1 LSYLSKAM
9 GIEQQKR
16 TRSNKRT
23 FEMIAYSGFC
33 ILGAYYCYDLRG
45 KDGFLSA
52 LAFQQEMIIGLLPR
66 IVMALG
72 IASLLW
78 VLLDPEKLKK
88 IIQKR
93 KGWVKLVY
101 ATILGAVTPGGPSS
115 SFSILNMFLN
125 SGLGYLIGITYITAW
140 SMLGVQRILIWDIP
154 LLGTEQAALRFVS
167 GFWLP
172 AFAGI
177 LAAWIFGKY
186 EDQKRP

>member
-1 LSYLSKAM
+1 MNNEQPKKSRSK
-9 GIEQQKR
+9 KR
-16 TRSNKRT
+16 ALET
-23 FEMIAYSGFC
+23 IAYSAFC
-33 ILGAYYCYDLRG
+33 IVGAYYCFHLKG
-45 KDGFLSA
+45 TNGLLSA
-52 LAFQQEMIIGLLPR
+52 LAFQREMFIGLLPR
-66 IVMALG
+66 IIMALG

-78 VLLDPEKLKK
+78 VLLDPEKLKNA
-88 IIQKR
+88 IQKR

-125 SGLGYLIGITYITAW
+125 SGLGYLIGVTYITAW

-154 LLGTEQAALRFVS
+154 LLGTEQASLRFIS

-177 LAAWIFGKY
+177 FAAWIFGKY
-186 EDQKRP
+186 EDEKRP